1 MDFLYQ
7 IQKKSPLIHMIS
19 NYVTATDTANA
30 LLAIGASP
38 VMSDDPSE
46 VEEVTAI
53 ADALVLNMGTFSPA
67 HAEAMLLAGKKA
79 KSMGKSVILDP
90 VGVGISRLRR
100 EAAKHILE
108 EIGPDIVKGN
118 FSEMAFLAG
127 EESRSRGVDVSE
139 EDARKDGLSIA
150 LKVYQKWGCVA
161 AVTGKTDIV
170 VFQNKAVE
178 IHNGHPALKKMTGTG
193 CITGGII
200 GAFLCIEDAF
210 SAAVHGLMLVG
221 LCGEKGYEK
230 AGHLG
235 SGSFHRAF
243 MDALS
248 DWTAEELEKRGK
260 ISEIRL

>member
-1 MDFLYQ
+1 MCSSDLNKERRLKTRVFLLTYSSH
-7 IQKKSPLIHMIS
+7 KSCDSLIYFLKIWICLFFL
-19 NYVTATDTANA
+19 TR
-30 LLAIGASP
+30 ICGF
-38 VMSDDPSE
+38 
-46 VEEVTAI
+46 
-53 ADALVLNMGTFSPA
+53 LNMGTFSPA
-67 HAEAMLLAGKKA
+67 HAEAMFLAGKKA

-100 EAAKHILE
+100 EAIKRILE

-178 IHNGHPALKKMTGTG
+178 IYNGHPALKKMTGTG
-193 CITGGII
+193 CITGGT
-200 GAFLCIEDAF
+200 
-210 SAAVHGLMLVG
+210 H
-221 LCGEKGYEK
+221 
-230 AGHLG
+230 
-235 SGSFHRAF
+235 
-243 MDALS
+243 
-248 DWTAEELEKRGK
+248 
-260 ISEIRL
+260 